1 MGTIANPLAG
11 LIDGLLKGHELATQL
26 HRQQQEDIA
35 FKTNQAL
42 HNQQMSIQDIMNRQM
57 LEQSARP
64 VSPMGTVE
72 NPAVEGGA
80 SPLSGM
86 IPGLP
91 NDPGL
96 PAYHRKADKSRTV
109 KYGDQQY
116 ELKTPEE
123 QQKEHLDLQVSGNNR
138 LEEAKT
144 QAENQRSAAIRAN
157 TLKLEGGGTP
167 AVGLASVGVADG
179 TPLTR
184 QETIAL
190 TEAAQKIRAGNQVKL
205 APGETVQELPAPGAA
220 SGEPG
225 TPKVIAT
232 GGAPLPTGDME
243 RVWLPAFALNHGL
256 TADAL
261 KKPEN
266 AALMMQGV
274 QEYAQRTK
282 DPAAQD
288 MLRQM
293 HAATLALTQERLAQL
308 QGQRS
313 SEPKPIETGT
323 REFKIAQDLAYGKLT
338 MQQFRSLYAFS
349 RDTNKKLDI
358 YDKAA
363 ELNPNFNPAQFEMGF
378 NFAKNPKIQQQ
389 LASMDNVEKGV
400 NDLLKFSDA
409 AGRSGITTL
418 NKIVIPGGIALG
430 GKKYSNFHA
439 AQIGF
444 ADELSGALGFGGAT
458 DMSRQMGLDL
468 TNPNL
473 SPEAFRSSVQDVVVP
488 FIQRKRKAFL
498 DQMGVYGQP
507 GMNPAAPA
515 AAPAESS
522 KPPLSSF
529 EKK

>member
-1 MGTIANPLAG
+1 MGTIANPLQG
-11 LIDGLLKGHELATQL
+11 LIDGLLQGHALATQL
-26 HRQQQEDIA
+26 HRQIQDDQA

-42 HNQQMSIQDIMNRQM
+42 HNQQLSIQDIMNHQM
-57 LEQSARP
+57 LQEHARP
-64 VSPMGTVE
+64 VSAMGTVE

-80 SPLSGM
+80 NPLSGM

-91 NDPGL
+91 NDSGM

-123 QQKEHLDLQVSGNNR
+123 QQQAALDRQISGNQK

-144 QAENQRSAAIRAN
+144 NADNQRSQAIRAN

-167 AVGLASVGVADG
+167 AAGLQSVGVKDG

-184 QETIAL
+184 QEFIHL
-190 TEAAQKIRAGNQVKL
+190 TEEAQKINAGDDVKVS
-205 APGETVQELPAPGAA
+205 PGDSIVNRRTG
-220 SGEPG
+220 
-225 TPKVIAT
+225 KVVTT
-232 GGAPLPTGDME
+232 GGAPVPTGDLE
-243 RVWLPAFALNHGL
+243 RVWLPAFALKHGL
-256 TADAL
+256 TSDAL

-266 AALMMQGV
+266 AGLMMQGV

-288 MLRQM
+288 MLKQM
-293 HAATLALTQERLAQL
+293 HQATLALTQERLSQL
-308 QGQRS
+308 QAQRNR
-313 SEPKPIETGT
+313 EPVPIESGT
-323 REFKIAQDLAYGKLT
+323 REFKVAQDLAYGKLT
-338 MQQFRSLYAFS
+338 MAQFRSLYAFS

-389 LASMDNVEKGV
+389 MASMDNVQKGV
-400 NDLLKFSDA
+400 ADLLKFSDQA
-409 AGRSGITTL
+409 SRTGVTSL
-418 NKIVIPGGIALG
+418 NKLVIPGGIALG

-468 TNPNL
+468 TNSNL

-488 FIQRKRKAFL
+488 FIERKRKAYL
-498 DQMGVYGQP
+498 DQMGIYGQP

-515 AAPAESS
+515 PAAATGGA